1 MNTKKHIFFQY
12 THTRILL
19 LWGETVSPY
28 MVPIAMNNPGCAS
41 AVFIKKVRVLSVVWQ
56 ADLANNCPSA

>member
-12 THTRILL
+12 AHTCILL
-19 LWGETVSPY
+19 LWGETVSLY

-41 AVFIKKVRVLSVVWQ
+41 AVFIKKVGILSVVWQ
-56 ADLANNCPSA
+56 AGLANSCPAA